1 MISDKKLNYYIKAF
15 KKLDET
21 GENTFNWA
29 ACLLCPFWLGYRKMY
44 VELMLLVSLISGLI
58 TYPLALF
65 IHPSEIPSEFTATI
79 NIVVCAFPFILFVA
93 SVAVCVAFGFYGNRI
108 YKYYVTRQIS
118 NGYHLMPEYRTTSV
132 LSAISMLVQL
142 LFFLADIYENTKW
155 QATHKLTESEKE
167 YTEENV
173 VKYLKNGKKNHF
185 YGKFAVLF
193 GCFFEVLGFIA
204 LFSLERTSSKAEV
217 LSHSIS
223 AQMKSISEQINKAG
237 KTNDTCQDA
246 LKIDFPS
253 IENKINE
260 EAIEQDVLN

>member
-1 MISDKKLNYYIKAF
+1 MISDNKLNYYVEVF
-15 KKLDET
+15 KRLDET
-21 GENTFNWA
+21 GKNTFNWA
-29 ACLLCPFWLGYRKMY
+29 ACLLFPFWLAYRKMY
-44 VELMLLVSLISGLI
+44 VETMIFSSILGSIIYPMFLLFKFSVTVSGPIGLAIIVICLFFLIVL
-58 TYPLALF
+58 
-65 IHPSEIPSEFTATI
+65 
-79 NIVVCAFPFILFVA
+79 A
-93 SVAVCVAFGFYGNRI
+93 SVCIPFGFYGNRI
-108 YKYYVTRQIS
+108 YRYYVTRQIL
-118 NGYHLMPEYRTTSV
+118 NGYHLMPGYRTTSV
-132 LSAISMLVQL
+132 LSAIFIPIQPLYL
-142 LFFLADIYENTKW
+142 LADIYENTKW

-237 KTNDTCQDA
+237 KTNDTCQDD